1 MERREGKTGCLWFL
15 IILFMAGAVGFY
27 LGRHTKEVKQNV
39 RQKAPIVKK
48 YVEEKVPAVKEVVEE
63 VVEKVKKGVE
73 TGVKKGK
80 AVYKVLKEEDV
91 SDINTEKRSDK

>member
-1 MERREGKTGCLWFL
+1 MMEGREGKTGCLWFL

-48 YVEEKVPAVKEVVEE
+48 YVEEKAPAVEDVVEE
-63 VVEKVKKGVE
+63 VVEKIKKGVE
-73 TGVKKGK
+73 IGVKKGK
-80 AVYKVLKEEDV
+80 AVYKVLKGKNV
-91 SDINTEKRSDK
+91 NTEKKSDK

>member
-1 MERREGKTGCLWFL
+1 MIERREGKSGCLWFL
-15 IILFMAGAVGFY
+15 IMLFMAGAVGFY

-39 RQKAPIVKK
+39 AQNAPIVKK
-48 YVEEKVPAVKEVVEE
+48 YVEKKAPAVKEVVQE

-73 TGVKKGK
+73 TGLKKGK

-91 SDINTEKRSDK
+91 NTEEKADK